1 MDNEVII
8 NVVSRNNVKSGFDA
22 ARTDAH
28 KAALDIE
35 KDFKSSGERAGRDLS
50 KGIGDGVKGSGA
62 DFRKVGDKAGKDLST
77 GILSQIKGVA
87 PSGMQALIGIGVGAA
102 PFLGA
107 VISGAIIGGA
117 GIGGVLGGVAIA
129 AKDPG
134 VQQAFKALGTEA
146 SASLKLDAAPM
157 IGPVLKA
164 IDTIKESFRSINPV
178 LQNIFAKSADFI
190 GPLTGGITRA
200 VEGIADGINDLVE
213 NAGPTVDAF
222 GQLFGDVGEA
232 IGDALTTI
240 SGDSEDATDA
250 IQDLGSILSFLI
262 EAVGLTVRALTE
274 AYGALNDFGAAIVD
288 STYKI
293 GALAPRVD
301 EVGTFMRHTTSA
313 IHAQVGAFKQLAD
326 EMQAQT
332 DPLFALIKGQR
343 DVTRAQEAYNSALKK
358 HGKNSQQAKDA
369 MADLGQAA
377 FALNGLVGKAA
388 GGFNGRLTPAMKSA
402 LKNAG
407 LTAGQIGRLEGQL
420 RSAAAAADAWSG
432 TYKQTYITSFK
443 TFGKPYSQ
451 DGIDRGQ
458 VGGLASGGISGS
470 ANGASPSGMTW
481 VGENGPELLKL
492 SPGSRVYSN
501 SDSMRP
507 GSPLTGPSLPQPGP
521 PGAGPGGALHGIR
534 KPGAPARYH
543 HLPRGGDSGGSG
555 GGSGGSGGSDYG
567 SGEITI
573 NLYLDGKQIAYA
585 MADPMRNLVRTSFG
599 GSVQLAYGTGK
610 G

>member
-22 ARTDAH
+22 ARADAH
-28 KAALDIE
+28 KAGLDIE
-35 KDFKSSGERAGRDLS
+35 KDFKSSGERAGKELS
-50 KGIGDGVKGSGA
+50 KGVSDGAKGAGA
-62 DFRKVGDKAGKDLST
+62 DFKKTGEKAGTDLSS
-77 GILSQIKGVA
+77 GILGKFKSLVP
-87 PSGMQALIGIGVGAA
+87 PSMTAGLVEAGIAA
-102 PFLGA
+102 SPFLGA

-117 GIGGVLGGVAIA
+117 GIGGVIGGAIIA
-129 AKDPG
+129 SKDPG

-146 SASLKLDAAPM
+146 SASLKFDAAPM
-157 IGPVLKA
+157 IGPVLKS
-164 IDTIKESFRSINPV
+164 IDTIKESFRSISPV

-222 GQLFGDVGEA
+222 GQLFGDVGES

-274 AYGALNDFGAAIVD
+274 AYGAMNDFGAAVVD

-293 GALAPRVD
+293 GGLAPRVD

-332 DPLFALIKGQR
+332 DPLFALIQGQQ
-343 DVTRAQEAYNSALKK
+343 DVAKAQSHYNDVLKK
-358 HGKNSQQAKDA
+358 HKKNSAEAKDA
-369 MADLGQAA
+369 MADLGEKA
-377 FALNGLVGKAA
+377 FALQGKIAAAA
-388 GGFNGRLTPAMKSA
+388 GGFNGRLTPAMKTA

-407 LTAGQIGRLEGQL
+407 LTKTQIGRLESQL
-420 RSAAAAADAWSG
+420 RSAADAANAWSG
-432 TYKQTYITSFK
+432 TFRQTYITSFK

-470 ANGASPSGMTW
+470 ANGASPTGMTW

-501 SDSMRP
+501 PDSMRP
-507 GSPLTGPSLPQPGP
+507 GGPLTMPGSP
-521 PGAGPGGALHGIR
+521 MGTPGAGPGGHLGL
-534 KPGAPARYH
+534 KPR
-543 HLPRGGDSGGSG
+543 LPVHRTHPNLGEGGGSSGGGGGSG
-555 GGSGGSGGSDYG
+555 GGSGSSGDPF
-567 SGEITI
+567 IV
-573 NLYLDGKQIAYA
+573 NLTLDGKVLVSALV
-585 MADPMRNLVRTSFG
+585 DPMRNFVRYGFG
-599 GSVQLAYGTGK
+599 GSVQKAYGVGMI
-610 G
+610 